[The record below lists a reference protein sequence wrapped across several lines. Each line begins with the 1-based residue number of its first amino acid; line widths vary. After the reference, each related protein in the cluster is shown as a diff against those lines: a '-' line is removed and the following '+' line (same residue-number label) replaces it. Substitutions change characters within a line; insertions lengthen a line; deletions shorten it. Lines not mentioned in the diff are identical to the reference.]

1 MDAYSDDQGA
11 LSNGFTGTIEPSAI
25 DGDNVAA
32 DLDSRNGLISH
43 SSKRV
48 KVDDSPSIG
57 LEDEHEEDYSENYSE
72 EGSGSGSES
81 AESFVLDLFHA
92 EGSEYTSGNH
102 CQERVSK
109 WQMTSRYRKRNA
121 KL

>member
-1 MDAYSDDQGA
+1 MEAYSDDESA
-11 LSNGFTGTIEPSAI
+11 LANGFMGTSEPSAI
-25 DGDNVAA
+25 DGDNVAV

-43 SSKRV
+43 SSKR
-48 KVDDSPSIG
+48 DDSPSIG
-57 LEDEHEEDYSENYSE
+57 LENEHEEDYSENYSG
-72 EGSGSGSES
+72 EGSDSGSES

-92 EGSEYTSGNH
+92 EGSEHTSGYH
-102 CQERVSK
+102 RQGRVSN